1 MGKPKTTT
9 TTTADEDMPTIKNSA
24 FLKNVALG
32 FCPGT
37 SFADKVCSD
46 SPLFFLFSL
55 LSFLKRKQKLITS
68 FLGSFH
74 CHRTHFWTQSTVSR

>member
-9 TTTADEDMPTIKNSA
+9 TTTNTAEEDQPLIKDSA

-37 SFADKVCSD
+37 AFANKVCCD
-46 SPLFFLFSL
+46 SPLFLTL
-55 LSFLKRKQKLITS
+55 QNPP
-68 FLGSFH
+68 
-74 CHRTHFWTQSTVSR
+74 

>member
-9 TTTADEDMPTIKNSA
+9 TTTADEYMPTIKNSA

-46 SPLFFLFSL
+46 SPLFCFPFSL
-55 LSFLKRKQKLITS
+55 F
-68 FLGSFH
+68 
-74 CHRTHFWTQSTVSR
+74 